1 MRSVHCRA
9 WSAVPVRPVPPCLPC
24 SAGLDEIKKHDGE
37 RDGERDG
44 EEMEMRGDGDVIG
57 QTRQR

>member
-24 SAGLDEIKKHDGE
+24 SAGLDEIKKQ
-37 RDGERDG
+37 DGERDG
-44 EEMEMRGDGDVIG
+44 EEMEMRGDGDEIG
-57 QTRQR
+57 QT